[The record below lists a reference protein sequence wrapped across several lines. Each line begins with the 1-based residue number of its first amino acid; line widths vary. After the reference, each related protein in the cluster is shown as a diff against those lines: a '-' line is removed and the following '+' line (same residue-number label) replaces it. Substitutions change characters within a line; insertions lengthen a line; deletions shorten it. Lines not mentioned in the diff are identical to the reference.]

1 MKVCLITK
9 YELKNKHIIEDVL
22 KQTFPKCNIKIT
34 EKAIKPRKK
43 EVVKARAEKP
53 KAEDTFK
60 KVKPKKI
67 RFKKM
72 KRIPYNVA
80 EWRKDIQ
87 YRDELQLENI
97 QEVVEYYKG
106 IKDMEERR
114 YY

>member
-9 YELKNKHIIEDVL
+9 YELKNKHIIEDIL
-22 KQTFPKCNIKIT
+22 KQTFPKCSIKIT
-34 EKAIKPRKK
+34 EKPTKPRKK
-43 EVVKARAEKP
+43 EVVKARAEKS
-53 KAEDTFK
+53 KTEDNFK
-60 KVKPKKI
+60 KTKPKKI